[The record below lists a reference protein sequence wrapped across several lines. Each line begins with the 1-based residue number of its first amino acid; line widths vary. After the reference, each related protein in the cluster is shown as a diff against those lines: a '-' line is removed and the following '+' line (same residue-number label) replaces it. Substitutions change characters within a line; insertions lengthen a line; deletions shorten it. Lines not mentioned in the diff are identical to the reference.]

1 MESTIALSIAQ
12 KSVKLW
18 RSSHQSRG
26 RAGRSG
32 RRAHPARLG
41 WIVAHTT
48 DPPTA
53 IIYAQAPIMAS
64 PYFVWTSPD
73 QARAAGTA

>member
-12 KSVKLW
+12 KSVIGVEL
-18 RSSHQSRG
+18 
-26 RAGRSG
+26 GRSG